1 MADHVQGAVILIVE
15 NDAII
20 ALNIEDSLLDLGYRV
35 LGPLATGSETMAL
48 LGSQQPDAVLLN
60 LKLDD
65 GIAIDVAKALLRL
78 SIPVALLT
86 GAELS
91 DLDPELQTIPCLNK
105 PFTNT
110 QLEKMLLQLIRRG
123 DDGGS

>member
-1 MADHVQGAVILIVE
+1 MADHERGAVILIVE

-35 LGPLATGSETMAL
+35 LGPLVTGSETLAL
-48 LGSQQPDAVLLN
+48 LENHQPDAVLLN

-65 GIAIDVAKALLRL
+65 GIATDVARKLLQR

-86 GAELS
+86 GVELS
-91 DLDPELQTIPCLNK
+91 DLDPELKAIPCLNK
-105 PFTNT
+105 PFTSAE
-110 QLEKMLLQLIRRG
+110 LEEMLLRLVREG